1 MKLFSLTQR
10 QINHGVF
17 GLTVGMSAITLI
29 SLLITVSS
37 WDVLA
42 QAFLTLAL
50 SSALWAAYWFGW
62 EQARYVLIIGFV
74 LIVAVGTSDV
84 FLRDRFNHVIYA
96 PPTMA
101 LVLAGPIWVLA
112 SGLAVLGAFIYR
124 IGAPYLNLLDL
135 VTFLFVL
142 GGMVFSRLAID
153 DARRLEAARREAEVA
168 HALAE
173 QRERD
178 LAAQAAELRQRN
190 AEQQRLL
197 DLVATLETP
206 MIRLADGVLLAPIV
220 GTLDERRA
228 QALTTRLLQ
237 QASAQRAHRVILDV
251 SGVPTVD
258 TQVARALLNATRA
271 LELLGC
277 HVVLTGISAKVALTL
292 TQLGIPLEGVTI
304 VRSPQEALEGVSK
317 ETNI

>member
-1 MKLFSLTQR
+1 MNLLNLTQR

-17 GLTVGMSAITLI
+17 GLTVGTSAVMLI
-29 SLLITVSS
+29 VLLNAAFP
-37 WDVLA
+37 WNVLV
-42 QAFLTLAL
+42 QVFIGLAL
-50 SSALWAAYWFGW
+50 SSALWAAYWSGW

-74 LIVAVGTSDV
+74 LIIAIGTDDF
-84 FLRDRFNHVIYA
+84 FLRDRFNHVVYVA
-96 PPTMA
+96 PTIA

-112 SGLAVLGAFIYR
+112 SGLAVLVAFIYR
-124 IGAPYLNLLDL
+124 IGAPYLNYVDLLA
-135 VTFLFVL
+135 FVFIIS
-142 GGMVFSRLAID
+142 GMVFSRLAID
-153 DARRLEAARREAEVA
+153 DARRLEAARREAEA
-168 HALAE
+168 ARALAE

-197 DLVATLETP
+197 ELVATLETP

-228 QALTTRLLQ
+228 QALMTRLLQ

-277 HVVLTGISAKVALTL
+277 HVVLTGISANVALTL
-292 TQLGIPLEGVTI
+292 TQLGIPLEGMTI
-304 VRSPQEALEGVSK
+304 VRSPQEALEGVSR
-317 ETNI
+317 ENNI